1 MFTDSINQSLNS
13 IQFTANI
20 GKAMMAREFDAQ
32 EFVSKCRDS
41 GTSLVQIREGME
53 QYVKKIKAHLVTHV
67 NNDYEKF
74 VTLSTGLHN
83 FDETVGSQKELLEDL
98 RTRVAKMRDVVSD
111 TLRQFRNKMSERR
124 DLKVRNRSLSSRGKH
139 FKLKKKKNAKG
150 TTKCIGNV
158 YENNTFP

>member
-139 FKLKKKKNAKG
+139 FKLKKKNVKG